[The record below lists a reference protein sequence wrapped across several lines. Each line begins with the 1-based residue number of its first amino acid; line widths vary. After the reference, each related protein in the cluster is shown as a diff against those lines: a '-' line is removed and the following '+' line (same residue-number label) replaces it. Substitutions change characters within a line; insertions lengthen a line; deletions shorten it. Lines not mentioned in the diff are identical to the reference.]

1 MIKKNN
7 LIRKK
12 STKGDVIK
20 IINKKSKY
28 FNGFGEVYFSEIKQ
42 NKVKVENTPK

>member
-1 MIKKNN
+1 MKMEQIFNGFYSDTDLF

-12 STKGDVIK
+12 VIFDDVIK

-28 FNGFGEVYFSEIKQ
+28 RK
-42 NKVKVENTPK
+42 K